1 MDTAPTLPRVVMP
14 ASHVLDVSRPARPW
28 RWTSVLL
35 APVELL
41 ALAWSVPVIILLIM
55 VPIGLALASAL
66 WLGRLVLGR
75 F

>member
-1 MDTAPTLPRVVMP
+1 
-14 ASHVLDVSRPARPW
+14 
-28 RWTSVLL
+28 
-35 APVELL
+35 LL